1 MLKHVRFTKREL
13 SLAKRARE
21 AAEGRE
27 ALFHGT
33 RHPKLI
39 LRTDVLLPSE
49 SGVSAVSFTRSPEV
63 AAYFALLHRDADE
76 ELGAVLVF
84 DRQSL
89 RCRHRV
95 EPHHDPIWDNKKCR
109 RDESEELSW
118 GQPIMDVDRHLI
130 ACVMRPA
137 RKARHEAPPRV
148 RAIRRGTH
156 TCPVRASPARI
167 GTLWRSVMRNTS
179 PTPQCRAGGDTSG

>member
-1 MLKHVRFTKREL
+1 MLKHVRFTKRQL

-49 SGVSAVSFTRSPEV
+49 LGVAVSFTRSPEV
-63 AAYFALLHRDADE
+63 AAYFALLHGDDDE

-84 DRQSL
+84 DCQSL
-89 RCRHRV
+89 RYRHRV

-109 RDESEELSW
+109 RDESEELIW
-118 GQPIMDVDRHLI
+118 GHPIMDVDRHLI
-130 ACVMRPA
+130 TCVMQPA
-137 RKARHEAPPRV
+137 GKARPETMKHRHEFERDVEARIRV
-148 RAIRRGTH
+148 LFWT
-156 TCPVRASPARI
+156 SPART
-167 GTLWRSVMRNTS
+167 GTLWRNVM
-179 PTPQCRAGGDTSG
+179 PT

>member
-1 MLKHVRFTKREL
+1 MLKHVPFTKREL
-13 SLAKRARE
+13 LLAKRARE

-33 RHPKLI
+33 KHPKLI

-49 SGVSAVSFTRSPEV
+49 CGCIQTAVSFTRSPEV
-63 AAYFALLHRDADE
+63 AAYFALLPRDADE

-109 RDESEELSW
+109 RDESEELIW
-118 GQPIMDVDRHLI
+118 GHPIMDVDRHLI
-130 ACVMRPA
+130 ACVMQPA
-137 RKARHEAPPRV
+137 RKARPETMKHRHEFEQYV
-148 RAIRRGTH
+148 E
-156 TCPVRASPARI
+156 ARI
-167 GTLWRSVMRNTS
+167 RVLLEPHQLGSARS
-179 PTPQCRAGGDTSG
+179 GGA